1 MAGLTTY
8 NVTPT
13 INANPGYTQFSLD
26 NLNYQQFM
34 KAIREPVPAAI
45 TNSFKESPYWPEGL
59 RNVIYYQSLRPT
71 LQSIAFIDGRRKSIC
86 SHPTSTFQY
95 SLCAAIER
103 NIDEYSDRCSA
114 HFTDIQ
120 VRLREFQDGQSFF
133 NTAVTYC
140 HFSRFKIFMNE
151 IRLVRQK
158 FCEVYSLSA
167 PAPPGCAGVTVTVR
181 SALQMIEFLGEIIAA
196 QNFIDLPFMPTV
208 IIGISTPR
216 GSFEFV
222 DVPLFVVKR
231 GGLAA
236 EPVAISVSQ
245 NGVTYYIPQP
255 DVGSPVEERSLQTLD
270 LVLQSL
276 RAASFRED
284 MPKVP
289 TFGVVTK

>member
-13 INANPGYTQFSLD
+13 VNANPGYTQFSLD

-86 SHPTSTFQY
+86 SHPTPTFQY

-120 VRLREFQDGQSFF
+120 VRLSVCPE
-133 NTAVTYC
+133 
-140 HFSRFKIFMNE
+140 
-151 IRLVRQK
+151 
-158 FCEVYSLSA
+158 
-167 PAPPGCAGVTVTVR
+167 
-181 SALQMIEFLGEIIAA
+181 
-196 QNFIDLPFMPTV
+196 
-208 IIGISTPR
+208 
-216 GSFEFV
+216 GS
-222 DVPLFVVKR
+222 
-231 GGLAA
+231 
-236 EPVAISVSQ
+236 
-245 NGVTYYIPQP
+245 
-255 DVGSPVEERSLQTLD
+255 
-270 LVLQSL
+270 
-276 RAASFRED
+276 
-284 MPKVP
+284 
-289 TFGVVTK
+289 